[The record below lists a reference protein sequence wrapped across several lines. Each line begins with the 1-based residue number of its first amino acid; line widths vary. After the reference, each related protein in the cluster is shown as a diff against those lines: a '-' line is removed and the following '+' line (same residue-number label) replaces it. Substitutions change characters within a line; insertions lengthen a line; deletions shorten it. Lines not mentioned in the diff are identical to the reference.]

1 VSKVAGFHRDRHWLL
16 CFVVN
21 GEGRFGLSH
30 DEALVGTVALLVAG
44 LSIFF
49 AVGPWSMPYELRTI
63 AGVEAK
69 FGKQAARGVWL
80 FIAILSG
87 VSSIAILTD
96 VRPSYATPTAKAY
109 QLK

>member
-1 VSKVAGFHRDRHWLL
+1 M
-16 CFVVN
+16 
-21 GEGRFGLSH
+21 SH

-49 AVGPWSMPYELRTI
+49 AVGPWSLPYELRSI

-69 FGKQAARGVWL
+69 FGKQAARCVWL
-80 FIAILSG
+80 LIAILSG
-87 VSSIAILTD
+87 VSSIAILSD
-96 VRPSYATPTAKAY
+96 VRPSYAAPTTKAH